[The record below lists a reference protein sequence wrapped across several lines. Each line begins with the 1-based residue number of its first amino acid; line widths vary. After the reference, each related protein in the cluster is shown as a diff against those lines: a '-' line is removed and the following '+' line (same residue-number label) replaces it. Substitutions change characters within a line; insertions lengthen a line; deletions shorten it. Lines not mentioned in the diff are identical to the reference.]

1 MLYGINMDVFQNW
14 LNQLANELKLNEP
27 LVLDEKNQC
36 FLLFDEVML
45 VQIEYKVEE
54 GVCLFKG
61 VLGNVNE
68 HKIKQIYP
76 KLLEANLQWKETNGS
91 TLGLQQYSEKVL
103 LVQNVPIEFCDYNL
117 FNRSLEFFIN
127 SFEFWLKNLK
137 DLQTKSEKTREKPVG
152 LLV

>member
-1 MLYGINMDVFQNW
+1 MKKYRCNYCGKQLETS
-14 LNQLANELKLNEP
+14 LNFCSHECQRA
-27 LVLDEKNQC
+27 
-36 FLLFDEVML
+36 
-45 VQIEYKVEE
+45 Y
-54 GVCLFKG
+54 
-61 VLGNVNE
+61 E

-103 LVQNVPIEFCDYNL
+103 LVQNVPIESCDYSL

-137 DLQTKSEKTREKPVG
+137 DLQAKPEKAREKPVG